1 LGQRPDG
8 LVGVFVERFV
18 DRWESVSLLGQKRGR
33 GPSVVE
39 PGGIET
45 RILAAAIKMVGKF
58 GFETKLKGF
67 LLVGTVMKTFGV
79 LGGWGFGLAGR
90 GWGFSSHGKGA
101 KMEKGRMA
109 IGEDL
114 EGLPGQRDLNL
125 KVLVDKEVVDE
136 VLLELVLADHG
147 RHDRWRFESGSRKV
161 LDAVKATIGSLKA
174 FKDGADGV
182 RRDAGR
188 QTLREELFK
197 ERKDEIRFPS
207 GGKVWR
213 PSIFSICRLAGK
225 ESREA
230 VRGLELLG
238 RATEEVEG
246 RVGIIAQIDVEQAK
260 DDHGVRS
267 GRPSLFVH
275 LERGAREEV
284 EERAE

>member
-147 RHDRWRFESGSRKV
+147 RRGRWRFESGSRKV

-207 GGKVWR
+207 GSKVWR
-213 PSIFSICRLAGK
+213 SSIFSICRLAGK

>member
-1 LGQRPDG
+1 LGDRLDG

-33 GPSVVE
+33 GSSVVE

-45 RILAAAIKMVGKF
+45 RVLAAAVKMVGKF

-90 GWGFSSHGKGA
+90 GRGFSSRGKGA
-101 KMEKGRMA
+101 KMEKGRMV

-125 KVLVDKEVVDE
+125 KVLVVKKVIDE
-136 VLLELVLADHG
+136 ILLELVLANHEW
-147 RHDRWRFESGSRKV
+147 HDRWRFESRSRKV

-174 FKDGADGV
+174 VKDGADGV
-182 RRDAGR
+182 RGDAGR
-188 QTLREELFK
+188 QALREELFK
-197 ERKDEIRFPS
+197 DRKDEICFPS
-207 GGKVWR
+207 RGEVWR
-213 PSIFSICRLAGK
+213 PSIFSFCRLASK
-225 ESREA
+225 EPRKA
-230 VRGLELLG
+230 VRDLELLG
-238 RATEEVEG
+238 RATEEVERG
-246 RVGIIAQIDVEQAK
+246 VGIIAQIDVVQAK

-267 GRPSLFVH
+267 GRPGLFVH
-275 LERGAREEV
+275 LERGVREEV